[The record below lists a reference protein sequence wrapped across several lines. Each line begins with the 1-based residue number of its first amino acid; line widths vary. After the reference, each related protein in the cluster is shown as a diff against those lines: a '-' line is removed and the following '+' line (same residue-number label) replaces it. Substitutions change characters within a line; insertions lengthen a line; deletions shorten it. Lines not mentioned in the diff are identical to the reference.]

1 MQFQQKSP
9 SFLAGAIWPQASLT
23 RDLMLVLAGSW
34 LIALTAQISFTIGP
48 VPVTG
53 QTFGVLLVGA
63 LLGSRRGAVTLLA
76 YLAQGFAG
84 LPIFAGGMATT
95 AVLAGPTA
103 GYLLGFVPAAFVVG
117 WLCERG
123 WDRRVETAVIAML
136 FGNLI
141 IYAFG
146 LPLLSRLVGWDQVL
160 QLGLVPFIPGDILKI
175 ILAAIV
181 MPAGW
186 KLLQRFQ

>member
-1 MQFQQKSP
+1 MQLEKQSP
-9 SFLAGAIWPQASLT
+9 AFLAEAIWQKESLI
-23 RDLMLVLAGSW
+23 RDVLLVLTGSW

-48 VPVTG
+48 VPITG

-63 LLGSRRGAVTLLA
+63 LLGSRRGAASVLA

-84 LPIFAGGMATT
+84 LPVFAGGMATT

-103 GYLLGFVPAAFVVG
+103 GYLLGFLPAAFVVG

-123 WDRRVETAVIAML
+123 WDRKVETAVIAML
-136 FGNLI
+136 IGNII

-146 LPLLSRLVGWDQVL
+146 LSLLSRFVGWDQVL
-160 QLGLVPFIPGDILKI
+160 SLGLFPFIPGDILKI
-175 ILAAIV
+175 LLAAVV
-181 MPAGW
+181 MPFGW
-186 KLLQRFQ
+186 KLLQK